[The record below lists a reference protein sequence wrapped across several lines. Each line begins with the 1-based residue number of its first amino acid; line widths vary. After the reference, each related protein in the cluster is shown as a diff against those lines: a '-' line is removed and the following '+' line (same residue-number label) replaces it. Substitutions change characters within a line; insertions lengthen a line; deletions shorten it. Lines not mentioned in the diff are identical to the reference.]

1 MPVLPPSMF
10 SFFTALAAH
19 NKREWFDA
27 HKPEFKALEQQVKQW
42 GEALKDQMNTHNSID
57 RFKLFRIYR
66 DVRFSKDKTPYKTH
80 FGLTWHRTKPHYR
93 GGYYLHIKPG
103 DCFLAAGFWDP
114 HKDDLFRIRKE
125 LEVDAEPLRTL
136 LKEPQFVKTWGGL
149 QGEELKTAPK
159 NFDKD
164 HPAIDLIRK
173 KQYLFVA
180 PLSEE
185 QVVAPDFI
193 QTVDAA
199 FVTLRPVLDYFTEVL
214 TTDLNGVSLLE

>member
-1 MPVLPPSMF
+1 MPVLPPYMF

-19 NKREWFDA
+19 NNREWFDA

-103 DCFLAAGFWDP
+103 DCFLAVGFWDP

-199 FVTLRPVLDYFTEVL
+199 FVALRPVLDYFTEVL

>member
-1 MPVLPPSMF
+1 MKTLDKNIF
-10 SFFTALAAH
+10 TFFRQLNQNNT
-19 NKREWFDA
+19 REWFEA
-27 HKPEFKALEQQVKQW
+27 HKPEFKTIESEVKAFGENLKSGLE
-42 GEALKDQMNTHNSID
+42 ATDAIS

-180 PLSEE
+180 PLREE

-199 FVTLRPVLDYFTEVL
+199 FVALRPALDYFTEVL

>member
-19 NKREWFDA
+19 NNREWFDA

-103 DCFLAAGFWDP
+103 GCFLAAGFWDP

-125 LEVDAEPLRTL
+125 LEVDAKPLRAL